1 MKQRSM
7 VTWRRAVACGLL
19 VATPIV
25 AGCGGSTEPA
35 VAQQVRRRPLPVAVV
50 KVRRDTIRDV
60 VYATGTSRAV
70 KREYLYF
77 ESSGTVRFVKKGP
90 GGRELRE
97 GDPVKKGEV
106 IARLDLRDANANVA
120 VAVSQLAE
128 AKALSAHQAVEHHR
142 SEALLKR
149 KAVSQ
154 SEYDLSKTQLK
165 VREEQVKSADAR
177 VAQAKLEIG
186 HLTLESPIDGVIGY
200 LNIREGYYFGSQSV
214 QSQTEQQLLE
224 TVPCVVLDTSE
235 FEITMDVPSSEAA
248 RVAPGQPVVIARD
261 DRLVLARLRVDQ
273 VGSFEQIWM
282 IFGTVFSVNPAVSP
296 GGRSVQVK
304 VRTSRELQLKP
315 PPALAP
321 PEDTPERC
329 KARVAEFVSLKDG
342 SYCTCWI
349 FAQIKPGATI
359 LPYNCLMFE
368 ESRPYCFT
376 VDPQTH
382 RTTRRNLKLGIFALT
397 EVEVLAEVKPG
408 ELAVGKGKHNLSS
421 ESVVEIITP
430 EGGEPVQ

>member
-1 MKQRSM
+1 MEQRRTVS
-7 VTWRRAVACGLL
+7 WQRALACGLMA
-19 VATPIV
+19 ATPIV
-25 AGCGGSTEPA
+25 AGCGKAAETADAKPTP
-35 VAQQVRRRPLPVAVV
+35 RRPLPVTAV
-50 KVRRDTIRDV
+50 KVERNTIRDV
-60 VYATGTSRAV
+60 VYATGTARAV
-70 KREYLYF
+70 KREYIYF

-90 GGRELRE
+90 GGRDLRE

-128 AKALSAHQAVEHHR
+128 AKALSAHQAVEHRR
-142 SEALLKR
+142 SEALLTR

-177 VAQAKLEIG
+177 VAQAKLEID
-186 HLTLESPIDGVIGY
+186 HLTLKSPIDGVIGY
-200 LNIREGYYFGSQSV
+200 LNVREGYYFGSQSI

-224 TVPCVVLDTSE
+224 TIPCVVLDTSE

-273 VGSFEQIWM
+273 VTSFDRIWM
-282 IFGTVFSVNPAVSP
+282 LFGTVFSVNPAVSP

-304 VRTSRELQLKP
+304 VRTSKAIQIKP
-315 PPALAP
+315 PPALGP
-321 PEDTPERC
+321 GQDTPEKR
-329 KARVAEFVSLKDG
+329 KARVAEFLSLKDG

-349 FAQIKPGATI
+349 FAQIKPNVTI
-359 LPYNCLMFE
+359 LPYKCLMFE
-368 ESRPYCFT
+368 EGRPYCFT
-376 VDPQTH
+376 VDPQTR
-382 RTTRRNLKLGIFALT
+382 RTTRRNLTLGIFALT
-397 EVEVLAEVKPG
+397 QVEVLADLKPG

-430 EGGEPVQ
+430 ESAEQAP